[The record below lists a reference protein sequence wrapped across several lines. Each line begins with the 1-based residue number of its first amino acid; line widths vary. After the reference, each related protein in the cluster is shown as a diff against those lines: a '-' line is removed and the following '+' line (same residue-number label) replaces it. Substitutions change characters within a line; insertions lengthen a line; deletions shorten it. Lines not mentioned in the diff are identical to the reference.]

1 MSSLPHILKLLD
13 DPSESVRIAITT
25 ALADLGPDL
34 QAALDELDP
43 PPSDLQRA
51 QIRSLL
57 GDVVEKDEP
66 ADGQRFE
73 IGQLV
78 RHKRYGYRG
87 VVVDIDDTCQA
98 DEQWYQRNQTQP
110 EQDQPWYHVLADGS
124 DQIYYPA
131 ESSLEPDKD
140 SDPVENPYVAHFFT
154 DFVNG
159 RYLRN
164 DRPWPEN
171 DA

>member
-87 VVVDIDDTCQA
+87 VVVYIDDTCQA

-110 EQDQPWYHVLADGS
+110 EQDQPWYHVLVDGAS
-124 DQIYYPA
+124 HTTYVA
-131 ESSLEPDKD
+131 EENLEPDPLGTKVTH
-140 SDPVENPYVAHFFT
+140 PQLRRFFKT
-154 DFVNG
+154 FLGG
-159 RYLRN
+159 RYYREFLS
-164 DRPWPEN
+164 
-171 DA
+171 